1 MTFKI
6 TSKYIKIAVSVVIIS
21 SIVGS
26 LTFFFS
32 NKNNNLHASIFPI
45 SKQTKTIISASYPK
59 YHSDLKSLY
68 MDADVV
74 VLGEVAKKMPSRKDG
89 DLVFTDSEVNVLQY
103 YKNPQ
108 IFSNVVIQ
116 QDGGIFSNMEYVSKD
131 IPLFKEG
138 EKYLLFLKYIADNRY
153 FVMSPVALYEVIDGH
168 AVHKEASRNK
178 DFIELEKDIN
188 TLQDKK

>member
-6 TSKYIKIAVSVVIIS
+6 SKHIKVAALVVMTLSVA
-21 SIVGS
+21 GS

-32 NKNNNLHASIFPI
+32 NRNNNLQTSIFPI
-45 SKQTKTIISASYPK
+45 SKQTKAVISASYPK
-59 YHSDLKSLY
+59 YHPDLESLY

-74 VLGEVAKKMPSRKDG
+74 VLGEVAKEMPSRKDG
-89 DLVFTDSEVNVLQY
+89 NLVFTDSEVNVIQY

-108 IFSNVVIQ
+108 KFSNLIIQ
-116 QDGGIFSNMEYVSKD
+116 QDGGMLNNIEYISKD

-138 EKYLLFLKYIADNRY
+138 EKYLLFLKHIADNRY
-153 FVMSPVALYEVIDGH
+153 FVMSPVALYEVVNDH

-178 DFIELEKDIN
+178 DFMELEKDIN
-188 TLQDKK
+188 KLQNKK